1 MISIQSPRTESASA
15 VVAVRARKVMP
26 VTAYLPRDVRLAT
39 LAHELRSPLAAIQ
52 FATVALQGRTVD
64 GGSLRALALIERQV
78 LRMSHLLA
86 GLAERPGAR
95 LPANTLAQPACLCS
109 VVRNALETLAPDYRL
124 HRHHL
129 SVAFPAHAPKVRGD
143 ALRLEQ
149 VFVNLLGNASR
160 YTDDGGEI
168 SVRVWVEGD
177 VACVRI
183 LDSGIG
189 IAAEELP
196 HGSPLA
202 GRLRHRA
209 GRRQD
214 AGRRTW
220 WQRHGQQRRSWPR
233 LRVHRSPAAF
243 PRRVTSMSN
252 GAWIALLTLA
262 AVASYG
268 FGLLLS
274 FIRRPR

>member
-1 MISIQSPRTESASA
+1 MISIQSPQTESASA
-15 VVAVRARKVMP
+15 IVAVRARKVMP

-52 FATVALQGRTVD
+52 FATVALQGKTVD
-64 GGSLRALALIERQV
+64 RGSLRALALIERQV

-95 LPANTLAQPACLCS
+95 LPPNALAQPVCLCS
-109 VVRNALETLAPDYRL
+109 VVRNAIETLAPDYRL

-129 SVAFPAHAPKVRGD
+129 SVAFSAQAPKVSGD

-168 SVRVWVEGD
+168 SVRVWSEGA

-189 IAAEELP
+189 IAADELP
-196 HGSPLA
+196 HIFDTFRQANTADPRSHAGSGIGLAVVRTLVAAHNGSVTVSSA
-202 GRLRHRA
+202 GR
-209 GRRQD
+209 GRGCEFVVRLPLSNS
-214 AGRRTW
+214 GR
-220 WQRHGQQRRSWPR
+220 
-233 LRVHRSPAAF
+233 
-243 PRRVTSMSN
+243 
-252 GAWIALLTLA
+252 
-262 AVASYG
+262 
-268 FGLLLS
+268 
-274 FIRRPR
+274 